1 MLSCAKLLKRKKTIE
16 RVYINNSFGIQ
27 NLIIVT
33 IEGVKRISLIICTN
47 NKKLETKTKNDVPIS
62 NGTKQEKTKIW
73 TVTQHAHETCLP
85 KNKEMSTKNTMIKDI
100 LKESDMITNM
110 L

>member
-1 MLSCAKLLKRKKTIE
+1 MSQLKR
-16 RVYINNSFGIQ
+16 
-27 NLIIVT
+27 
-33 IEGVKRISLIICTN
+33 VKRISLKQYAQITKN
-47 NKKLETKTKNDVPIS
+47 LETKTKNDVPIN

-85 KNKEMSTKNTMIKDI
+85 KNKELSTKNTMIMDI
-100 LKESDMITNM
+100 LKESDMITKM

>member
-1 MLSCAKLLKRKKTIE
+1 MWKIVEEKKKKQLKEFILTILLVFKISKLSQLKR
-16 RVYINNSFGIQ
+16 
-27 NLIIVT
+27 
-33 IEGVKRISLIICTN
+33 VKRISLIICTN

-100 LKESDMITNM
+100 LKESDMITKM